1 MTSVPVARV
10 VRVAVVIVVVVAAI
24 PVPVISPARIPG
36 LAGTPVVGGTVAGL
50 PSAGPA
56 RAMPVVG
63 VVRVAVV
70 VVVVVAAIPVPV
82 ISPARIPGL
91 AGTPV
96 VVGQRRW
103 SRMGDARR
111 TETRER
117 ETGRHCK
124 S

>member
-1 MTSVPVARV
+1 MTSVPVALV

-50 PSAGPA
+50 PSTGPA
-56 RAMPVVG
+56 RAMPGVG
-63 VVRVAVV
+63 AVRGAV
-70 VVVVVAAIPVPV
+70 
-82 ISPARIPGL
+82 
-91 AGTPV
+91 V